1 MIHWA
6 RGLLA
11 FALAGFA
18 TGCLATFHT
27 FQIDE
32 IYSSADGT
40 VQYVV
45 LHETLGQNGENL
57 LGVHSLKTNPQ
68 GGSVSTFPFV
78 SNLPSAATANKRVLI
93 ASNGFAALGLITPDY
108 VFANG
113 FVPLPAG
120 TINYAGVDQVTYT
133 ALPTDGVHALNHSGA
148 TIVNLATNFAGQTA
162 SLGNTCGAVVYP
174 FPYTDVAGVAA
185 PFCPGIME
193 AYVTGV
199 SKGTSP
205 TTFSPNDTVIR
216 LQMTTFLQRAL
227 DQGLLRT
234 NRRATVNQW
243 WTPQTPNAMQTIA
256 VGGTP
261 VACSSDGEAIWTS
274 TQGSVVEVQA
284 STGATLATWT
294 GAASGQA
301 VLTTGGKVYVAGGTT
316 PGSLYVLDPTQ
327 PPGTVTVAASN
338 LGNDPVG
345 IAFDGANLWTTNAS
359 GSVSI
364 ITPQATPP
372 YAATTV
378 STGFSNPQ
386 GILFD
391 GAHIWITD
399 RTAGT
404 LLKLGVGG
412 AVLQTIPVGAMP
424 GTPVFD
430 GANIWVP
437 NSADSSLTVVQ
448 ASTGDI
454 VATISTDAS
463 NLLSGPTGGS
473 FDGARVLVANS
484 SGNSVTLFK
493 AADLSVLGNVTTG
506 SATEPSGPCSDGI
519 NFWVPLSNTVDVLR
533 F

>member
-11 FALAGFA
+11 LALAGFA
-18 TGCLATFHT
+18 TLAPASFHT
-27 FQIDE
+27 FQIEE
-32 IYSSADGT
+32 IYSNADGT

-45 LHETLGQNGENL
+45 LHETQGFNGENL
-57 LGVHSLKTNPQ
+57 LGVHSLQTNPQ
-68 GGSVSTFPFV
+68 GGGISTFPFV
-78 SNLPSAATANKRVLI
+78 SNLPSTLTANKRVLI

-108 VFANG
+108 TFANG
-113 FVPLPAG
+113 FVPIPAG
-120 TINYAGVDQVTYT
+120 TINYAGVDQVTYA
-133 ALPTDGVHALNHSGA
+133 ALPTDGVHALNHSGV
-148 TIVNLATNFAGQTA
+148 TIANLATNFAGQTA
-162 SLGNTCGAVVYP
+162 SLGNTCGAAVYP

-199 SKGTSP
+199 SKGTSA

-227 DQGLLRT
+227 DQGLVRAS
-234 NRRATVNQW
+234 RRATVNQW
-243 WTPQTPNAMQTIA
+243 WTPQTRNAMQTIA
-256 VGGTP
+256 VGGAP
-261 VACSSDGEAIWTS
+261 VACTSDGAAIWTS
-274 TQGSVVEVQA
+274 TQGTVVAVQA
-284 STGATLATWT
+284 STGAVLGTWT
-294 GAASGQA
+294 AATAGQA
-301 VLTTGGKVYVAGGTT
+301 VLTAGGKVYVAGATT

-327 PPGTVTVAASN
+327 APGAITVAASN
-338 LGNDPVG
+338 LGANALG

-364 ITPQATPP
+364 ITPQASPP
-372 YAATTV
+372 YAVTTV
-378 STGFSNPQ
+378 SAGFSSPQ

-391 GAHIWITD
+391 GAHIWVTD

-404 LLKLGVGG
+404 LLKLDASG
-412 AVLQTIPVGAMP
+412 AVVQTVPVGAMP

-448 ASTGDI
+448 ASTGGV
-454 VATISTDAS
+454 VATISANAS
-463 NLLSGPTGGS
+463 NLLSGPSSAS
-473 FDGARVLVANS
+473 FDGERVLVANS
-484 SGNSVTLFK
+484 GGNSVTLFK
-493 AADLSVLGNVTTG
+493 AADLSFLGNVATG
-506 SATEPSGPCSDGI
+506 SSTGPVGPCSDGI
-519 NFWVPLSNTVDVLR
+519 NFWVPLSNTVDLLR